1 MDCVDF
7 IIEFESGTLSH
18 DEIIAGFQK
27 MIDDGTV
34 WSLQGYYGRTAKA
47 LIEAGYCT
55 ATPAKISKEMVGM
68 TASVVI
74 TDEEEV

>member
-1 MDCVDF
+1 MNNVDF
-7 IIEFESGTLSH
+7 IIEFEGGTLSH
-18 DEIIAGFQK
+18 DEIVAGFQK

-34 WSLQGYYGRTAKA
+34 WTLQGYYGRTAQA

-68 TASVVI
+68 TASVI
-74 TDEEEV
+74 ILDEEEV